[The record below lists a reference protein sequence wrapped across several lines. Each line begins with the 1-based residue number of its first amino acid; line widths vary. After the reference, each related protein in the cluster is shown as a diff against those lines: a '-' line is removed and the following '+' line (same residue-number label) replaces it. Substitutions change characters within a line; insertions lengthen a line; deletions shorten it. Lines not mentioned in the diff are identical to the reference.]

1 MPAMDREALL
11 LLAALLAIP
20 LLFFTGVIRLQTT
33 PETITLWSGADIRCD
48 DLEAVFW
55 LWRMPQTAR
64 LTIDT
69 DPSAP
74 YPPFY
79 YGGIAQVYVNDVLVK
94 SYDPP
99 LLDRDT
105 LDVVQHLRTG
115 FNKVKA
121 VPKVAAILCNIQ
133 TQGLLSG
140 FIELTYPPDG
150 DGGGGGGGGG
160 NTPDQN
166 TLILVA
172 GVGLIAAAFII
183 FWRSS
188 RRG

>member
-20 LLFFTGVIRLQTT
+20 LLFFTGVIMLQTT
-33 PETITLWSGADIRCD
+33 PETITLWSGTEIRCG
-48 DLEAVFW
+48 DLERSFW
-55 LWRMPQTAR
+55 LWRMPATAQ
-64 LTIDT
+64 LYIDT
-69 DPSAP
+69 DPVAP

-79 YGGIAQVYVNDVLVK
+79 FGGIAQVYVNDVLVK
-94 SYDPP
+94 SYYPP

-121 VPKVAAILCNIQ
+121 VPKVAAMLCNIQ

-140 FIELTYPPDG
+140 FIELTYPTD
-150 DGGGGGGGGG
+150 GGGGG

-172 GVGLIAAAFII
+172 GVGLIAAALII

>member
-1 MPAMDREALL
+1 MTAMNRDTLL

-20 LLFFTGVIRLQTT
+20 LIFFTGVVRLQTT
-33 PETITLWSGADIRCD
+33 PETVTLWSGAEIRCS
-48 DLEAVFW
+48 DLEASFW

-79 YGGIAQVYVNDVLVK
+79 FGGIAQVHVNNVLVK
-94 SYDPP
+94 SYNPP

-105 LDVVQHLRTG
+105 IDVLEYLRTG
-115 FNKVKA
+115 FNKVKV
-121 VPKVAAILCNIQ
+121 VPKVASILCSIQ
-133 TQGLLSG
+133 TQGVLSG
-140 FIELTYPPDG
+140 YVELTYASQ
-150 DGGGGGGGGG
+150 DGGGGGGGGVG
-160 NTPDQN
+160 MPDQN

-172 GVGLIAAAFII
+172 GVGLMVAAFIV
-183 FWRSS
+183 WRSG

>member
-1 MPAMDREALL
+1 MPDMDREALL

-20 LLFFTGVIRLQTT
+20 IIFFTGVIRLQTT
-33 PETITLWSGADIRCD
+33 PETITLWSGAEIRCD

-140 FIELTYPPDG
+140 YVELAYPPP

-160 NTPDQN
+160 GMPDQN
-166 TLILVA
+166 TLIIVA
-172 GVGLIAAAFII
+172 GVGLMATAFII
-183 FWRSS
+183 WWRWG

>member
-20 LLFFTGVIRLQTT
+20 LLFFTGVIKLQTT
-33 PETITLWSGADIRCD
+33 PETITLWSGAEIRCD
-48 DLEAVFW
+48 DLGGRFW
-55 LWRMPQTAR
+55 LWSMPATAQ
-64 LTIDT
+64 LYIDT
-69 DPSAP
+69 DPVAP

-79 YGGIAQVYVNDVLVK
+79 FGGIAQVYVNNRLVK
-94 SYDPP
+94 SYNPP
-99 LLDRDT
+99 LLDKDT
-105 LDVVQHLRTG
+105 LDVLEFLSVGL
-115 FNKVKA
+115 NKVKV
-121 VPKVAAILCNIQ
+121 VPKVAGIVCQFQ

-140 FIELTYPPDG
+140 YLEVTYPA
-150 DGGGGGGGGG
+150 GGGGGGIGM
-160 NTPDQN
+160 PDQN

-183 FWRSS
+183 FWRAS